1 MGSAEL
7 GPAPQRDQLV
17 EGSALGVQG
26 PAPQRDQLVEGSA
39 LGVPRDE
46 VGLGEQ

>member
-1 MGSAEL
+1 MLSA
-7 GPAPQRDQLV
+7 AH
-17 EGSALGVQG
+17 
-26 PAPQRDQLVEGSA
+26 QRDQLVEGSA

>member
-1 MGSAEL
+1 MHQLPPLSRGGGGSWEL
-7 GPAPQRDQLV
+7 R
-17 EGSALGVQG
+17 

>member
-1 MGSAEL
+1 MGSW
-7 GPAPQRDQLV
+7 
-17 EGSALGVQG
+17 G

>member
-1 MGSAEL
+1 MRQLPSLSTGELGRKL
-7 GPAPQRDQLV
+7 GPAPQ
-17 EGSALGVQG
+17 S
-26 PAPQRDQLVEGSA
+26 DQLVEGSA

>member
-1 MGSAEL
+1 VL
-7 GPAPQRDQLV
+7 GTAH
-17 EGSALGVQG
+17 
-26 PAPQRDQLVEGSA
+26 QRDQLVEGSA